1 MKTIFSKVT
10 LQKKT
15 NWNTGSL
22 YFLLFSR
29 GNAPALSFGTDDQ

>member
-10 LQKKT
+10 LQKKK
-15 NWNTGSL
+15 WNTGSL

-29 GNAPALSFGTDDQ
+29 GNAPSLSFGTDDQ